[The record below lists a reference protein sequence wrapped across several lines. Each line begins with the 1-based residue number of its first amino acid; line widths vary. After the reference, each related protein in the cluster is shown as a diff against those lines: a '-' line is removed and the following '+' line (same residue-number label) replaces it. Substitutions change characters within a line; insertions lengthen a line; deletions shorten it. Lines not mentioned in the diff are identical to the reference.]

1 MRLASPLSLSSVL
14 VLFCF
19 LFWLS
24 LPDDS
29 SQKIAG
35 LLGFLSSV
43 ATIVQFLLKTRRLDA
58 ENQKLGSENRALAT
72 EKIILLDERDQQAA
86 KAAARTDFSRL
97 MASSASPITLDIA
110 ISEQRVDEQRVSSAL
125 EQLERTGVFSTE
137 KADVVRRTMHEAR
150 AK

>member
-14 VLFCF
+14 ALFCF